1 MGDRQFNTALKKALA
16 RWNAADCHAP
26 EETDSIPAM
35 SPAFLERM
43 NGMVRDNRTI
53 REGYIMKKTVKNW
66 KKAWTA
72 AICAVVVLA
81 GTGCVYA
88 AVPAVREY
96 INMLFLQKDSS
107 GQLTE
112 VPEGWIGV
120 YTAEDL
126 EAVREDLHANY
137 ILMNDIA
144 IPDEYYEPGGI
155 YEDGFTPIGGGK
167 VPYSVIDE
175 NGEELHFMEDTA
187 FFGTFNGNGYT
198 ISNLHIRDNSCINGI
213 YGGLF
218 GKCNMTSGEPVQD
231 PETGEYYRNYNGGI
245 IKNLGITDS
254 SVEITITGEPQIF
267 GTDVIN
273 IGVIAGECDV
283 VAGCFTE
290 NVSIMVTVADSVDS
304 EMVFSSL
311 KIGGVVGK
319 TIITDSCW
327 SDADITLR
335 NNSEAG
341 FKKPYVAGV
350 TGFTNSCV
358 TSYYTGNIQSIEAD
372 YGVAGFDSTTPPT
385 LLSDTIMTKI
395 KDLFLAAGDEWNLN
409 KLASFYTYCRA
420 DEMQMYITED
430 ISKTSGYFYQ
440 LDPYTMER
448 ERQELSSV
456 IATVFEGDEF
466 IEFCQENNVKYG
478 AYDNYD
484 LRNEADCSF
493 DGFDFT
499 YIWRMG
505 DNGLP
510 KLRLF

>member
-16 RWNAADCHAP
+16 RWNAADCHVP

-43 NGMVRDNRTI
+43 DGIVRDNRTI

-72 AICAVVVLA
+72 AICAAAVLA

-144 IPDEYYEPGGI
+144 IPEEYYQPGGI
-155 YEDGFTPIGGGK
+155 YEDGFTPIGGDHH
-167 VPYSVIDE
+167 YSVVDE
-175 NGEELHFMEDTA
+175 NGEERWFTQDMSLR
-187 FFGTFNGNGYT
+187 GTFNGNGYV
-198 ISNLHIRDNSCINGI
+198 ISNLHIRDHLENHDVNT
-213 YGGLF
+213 GLF
-218 GKCNMTSGEPVQD
+218 SKCHMSTGDPIED
-231 PETGEYYRNYNGGI
+231 PETGEMYRHYTGGI

-254 SVEITITGEPQIF
+254 SVEVIIDNPQIF
-267 GTDVIN
+267 GTSVIN
-273 IGVIAGECDV
+273 VGMIVGDCDV
-283 VAGCFTE
+283 MAGCFTE
-290 NVSIMVTVADSVDS
+290 NVSVTITFAESIDP
-304 EMVFSSL
+304 ELVFSSV
-311 KIGGVVGK
+311 KVGGAAGQ

-327 SDADITLR
+327 SDADITLE
-335 NNSEAG
+335 NYSGAELKN
-341 FKKPYVAGV
+341 PYVAGV
-350 TGFTNSCV
+350 TGFSNSCV
-358 TSYYTGNIQSIEAD
+358 TSYFSGSIQSPAAD
-372 YGVAGFDSTTPPT
+372 YGVAGFDDTTPPT
-385 LLSDTIMTKI
+385 LLSDTIMMEI
-395 KDLFLAAGDEWNLN
+395 KDRFLAADDEWNFV
-409 KLASFYTYCRA
+409 KLASFYVYCRA

-430 ISKTSGYFYQ
+430 ISETGGYFYMV
-440 LDPYTMER
+440 DPEMKDR
-448 ERQELSSV
+448 ERQDLSGILST
-456 IATVFEGDEF
+456 IFEDDAF
-466 IEFCQENNVKYG
+466 MHFCQENNVKYG